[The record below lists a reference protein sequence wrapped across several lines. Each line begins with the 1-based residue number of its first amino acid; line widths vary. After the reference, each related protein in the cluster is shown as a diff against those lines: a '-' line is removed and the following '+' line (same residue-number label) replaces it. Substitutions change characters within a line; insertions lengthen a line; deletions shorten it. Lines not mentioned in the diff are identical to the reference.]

1 MLKLIV
7 TEEVICD
14 IIDFIYISFY
24 NIQMSREATG
34 NHVENLGT
42 HRLDI
47 PVNPEFNSELSIVQ
61 AVVAG
66 VNERIKFTIGARDPF
81 VPEGHDPEKEKLE
94 GDCSVMAFHTSSTL
108 RQQGFDTSIGQF
120 DGHTI
125 CVARGESSNV
135 YFASPDQP
143 GYTIA
148 QKTDL
153 PIGALILG
161 HEETID
167 PRIDHVTMSCKKYD
181 LIAKSANYFRP
192 SYVKPFWLRHG
203 KVVGSISVPQYAY
216 LALEGRDELLGAL
229 EANDTGQVAELIDC
243 TPVFI
248 EAGTTPQTNQQL
260 KEFNEFL
267 MRSAGKNISPDE
279 TIRLV
284 QAFFDRLPEAPS
296 KYATEGTT
304 FKKLSGVFATRG
316 FGAFRKVFRDL
327 ARENYKTSQRLATS

>member
-1 MLKLIV
+1 MI
-7 TEEVICD
+7 
-14 IIDFIYISFY
+14 
-24 NIQMSREATG
+24 REASG
-34 NHVENLGT
+34 NHLENLGT

-47 PVNPEFNSELSIVQ
+47 PVNPTFNSELSIVQ

-66 VNERIKFTIGARDPF
+66 VNERIQFSIGARDPF
-81 VPEGHDPEKEKLE
+81 VPEDHDPEKEKMQ
-94 GDCSVMAFHTSSTL
+94 GDCSVMAFHTSNTL
-108 RQQGFDTSIGQF
+108 NQHGFDTSIGQF

-125 CVARGESSNV
+125 CVVRGESTNV

-143 GYTIA
+143 GYTIP

-153 PIGALILG
+153 PIGTPILG

-203 KVVGSISVPQYAY
+203 KVIGSISVPQYAY
-216 LALEGRDELLGAL
+216 LALESRDELLSAL
-229 EANDTGQVAELIDC
+229 EANDIEQVTELVAC
-243 TPVFI
+243 NPVFI

-260 KEFNEFL
+260 KEFHDFL
-267 MRSAGKNISPDE
+267 MRSAGKSISPDE
-279 TIRLV
+279 TVKLV

-327 ARENYKTSQRLATS
+327 AKENYKTSQKLATS